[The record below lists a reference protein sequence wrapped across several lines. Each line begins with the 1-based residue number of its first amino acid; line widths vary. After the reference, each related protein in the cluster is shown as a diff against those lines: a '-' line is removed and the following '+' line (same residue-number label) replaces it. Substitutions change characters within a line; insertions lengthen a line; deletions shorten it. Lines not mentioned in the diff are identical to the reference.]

1 MKIGDRITITAT
13 GAVCSVK
20 EIKCDGSV
28 LLDDGDAIRFS
39 VSQESLNY
47 LHKTHKIDLEE

>member
-1 MKIGDRITITAT
+1 MKIGDRIRITAT

-20 EIKCDGSV
+20 EIRSDGSV

-39 VSQESLNY
+39 VSQESLKY
-47 LHKTHKIDLEE
+47 LHAIHKIALEE